1 MEDYKFKVYNTD
13 EPDKYGR
20 DIKISIILGR
30 YASETPTLSMKDLKL
45 LHQMVETFIQEHAE
59 E

>member
-45 LHQMVETFIQEHAE
+45 LHQMVGTFIQKHAE

>member
-20 DIKISIILGR
+20 DIKISIILSR

-45 LHQMVETFIQEHAE
+45 FYQIVGTFIQEHAE
-59 E
+59 K

>member
-45 LHQMVETFIQEHAE
+45 LYQMVGTFIQEHTE